1 MGLFCCLIQMNDLE
15 FELMQIVNDLV
26 LKKDIRVL
34 NVKIAGWKN
43 TRKAEIIIEK
53 TSGVTLDDCAL
64 VSNIIDDVVKHNKS
78 FVDFKDMSI
87 EVSSPGI
94 NRELFSLDDYRQY
107 IGEKVIVKLKK
118 TLNGLKNI
126 KGTIVDVSTSDIIF
140 QTNKIKITIPYDQI
154 QKANLNREIKV

>member
-1 MGLFCCLIQMNDLE
+1 MNDLE
-15 FELMQIVNDLV
+15 FELMQIVNELV

-43 TRKAEIIIEK
+43 ARKAEIIIEK

-64 VSNIIDDVVKHNKS
+64 VSNILDDVVKHNKS
-78 FVDFKDMSI
+78 FIDFKDMSI

-94 NRELFSLDDYRQY
+94 NRELFSLEDYRQY

-118 TLNGLKNI
+118 TLNGSKNI

-140 QTNKIKITIPYDQI
+140 QTNKIKITISYDQI